1 MKLMSITLENFKGIK
16 ELHLSFKGESF
27 EIRGANGT
35 GKSTVADAF
44 SWLLTD
50 KPMSGIKNFS
60 PQTLDKDGNAVHR
73 IDCSVE
79 AVLDVGEPLTLKK
92 TLKEKWTKKRG
103 QTSPEFSGRITEYE
117 INGLPKKK
125 GDFTK
130 KISEIIDVEKMQML
144 SNIKYFSSDMAW
156 KERRKI
162 LLDLCGD
169 VTDDDV
175 LKSKAKFTK
184 LADKK
189 GAYTVDEYNAYLTAD
204 MKKLN
209 ASLNSIPE
217 RIDEAEKAKPVVN
230 GEKSEFER
238 MAESLKKKI
247 EKKKAELAA
256 IGHSDAEDRKA
267 EAIGRINSQ
276 IALVKSQY
284 DEKQSEEINKFNEA
298 RRNLNN
304 RLMDADAEKRQ
315 ANLNLQELQRRK
327 IVVEN
332 DLENMRSSWIESKK
346 EKKIE
351 NEKVFDESTNI
362 CPTCGQMMPPQM
374 ITENMQRFNTNKA
387 DMLEKISKRMQ
398 EVKVKGQLL
407 ASELKEINKEIED
420 TENRIKAA
428 DSAYETAQ
436 KALNE
441 FTLSA
446 KKPIPFEMTDEYA
459 ALVNEKNNI
468 LSLSASDTA
477 NEASDKV
484 RKEIADFEL
493 DLSNVN
499 ECLSSFTII
508 ENQNKRIDELE
519 ADMKKKSK
527 QYGIDEKMKQLCEDF
542 TVAKVNMLTDSVNK
556 KFKSVSFR
564 LFETQVNGGLKDCCD
579 VMIPC
584 AGSLVPYADANT
596 ASKVNAGIEI
606 ISALSKHYGES
617 LPVFIDNA
625 EGVTHIDQPNGMQII
640 KLIVDDSYKNLTL
653 GVNR

>member
-16 ELHLSFKGESF
+16 ELHLSFKGESS

-103 QTSPEFSGRITEYE
+103 QASPEFSGRITGYE

-217 RIDEAEKAKPVVN
+217 RIDEAEKAMPVVN
-230 GEKSEFER
+230 GEKSDFER

-256 IGHSDAEDRKA
+256 IGRSDAEDRKA

-276 IALVKSQY
+276 IALAKSQY

-327 IVVEN
+327 TVVEN
-332 DLENMRSSWIESKK
+332 DLENMRLSWIESKK

-387 DMLEKISKRMQ
+387 DTLEKISKRMQ

-484 RKEIADFEL
+484 RKEIADFESN
-493 DLSNVN
+493 LSNVN
-499 ECLSSFTII
+499 ECLSAFTII

-584 AGSLVPYADANT
+584 SGSLVPYADANT

-653 GVNR
+653 GVNK

>member
-230 GEKSEFER
+230 GEKSEFEK

-256 IGHSDAEDRKA
+256 IGHSDAEDQKA

-276 IALVKSQY
+276 IALAKSQY

-332 DLENMRSSWIESKK
+332 DLENMRLNWIESKK

-374 ITENMQRFNTNKA
+374 ITANMQRFNTNKA
-387 DMLEKISKRMQ
+387 DTLEKISKRMQ
-398 EVKVKGQLL
+398 EVKAKGQSL
-407 ASELKEINKEIED
+407 ASEIKEINKEIED

-499 ECLSSFTII
+499 ECLSAFTII